1 MDVPDPGKAAI
12 AAWSA
17 MPRAALEALDPEGD
31 FAKRHLLNPT
41 VFRMLGDVRGRRVL
55 DAGAGQG
62 YFSRL
67 LADRGAHVV
76 SLDAAE
82 SLHAYAVERE
92 ADLAQGVELLHADLT
107 EVTLEPVFDA
117 VVLNMVLPSIPDWV
131 SALRTSVAG
140 LRPGGLLVF
149 SIDHPCFEGASD
161 LWASAGCVEVR
172 EYLAEYQMPRVHA
185 PDFHRPLSAYLNA
198 VIDAGCRI
206 TEVAEPGL
214 EASLVDEGPAGAE
227 ALGHVPNFLVVSA
240 VRDDPTRASASR

>member
-1 MDVPDPGKAAI
+1 MDVPDPGKAAK

-82 SLHAYAVERE
+82 SLV
-92 ADLAQGVELLHADLT
+92 
-107 EVTLEPVFDA
+107 
-117 VVLNMVLPSIPDWV
+117 
-131 SALRTSVAG
+131 
-140 LRPGGLLVF
+140 
-149 SIDHPCFEGASD
+149 
-161 LWASAGCVEVR
+161 
-172 EYLAEYQMPRVHA
+172 
-185 PDFHRPLSAYLNA
+185 
-198 VIDAGCRI
+198 
-206 TEVAEPGL
+206 
-214 EASLVDEGPAGAE
+214 
-227 ALGHVPNFLVVSA
+227 HVPNCLVVSA
-240 VRDDPTRASASR
+240 VRDDPTSAGASG